1 MVIYLETRK
10 KEKNITRMIRG
21 EGDRKREREHMTK
34 TGSKREVSASEAQL

>member
-10 KEKNITRMIRG
+10 KEKNITRMIR

-34 TGSKREVSASEAQL
+34 TGSKREVSASKAQL